1 MGRNRKG
8 PTPAYVLQLRATVAA
23 NLLAAIR
30 RRAKEG
36 EDESTGF
43 KRLAADAGVGY
54 ETIRRACKDFGK
66 DTVPDLNLFNLAKL
80 AHALGVP
87 PGALLTPYA
96 LEIAPA
102 RTPSRESPAGELQQ
116 RRN

>member
-1 MGRNRKG
+1 MGRSRKG
-8 PTPAYVLQLRATVAA
+8 PTPPYVLQLRATVAS
-23 NLLAAIR
+23 NLLAAVR

-43 KRLAADAGVGY
+43 KRLAAESGVGY
-54 ETIRRACKDFGK
+54 ETIRRACKDYAK

-80 AHALGVP
+80 AHALGFP

-96 LEIAPA
+96 LETAPA
-102 RTPSRESPAGELQQ
+102 RTPLEDVPAGELQR